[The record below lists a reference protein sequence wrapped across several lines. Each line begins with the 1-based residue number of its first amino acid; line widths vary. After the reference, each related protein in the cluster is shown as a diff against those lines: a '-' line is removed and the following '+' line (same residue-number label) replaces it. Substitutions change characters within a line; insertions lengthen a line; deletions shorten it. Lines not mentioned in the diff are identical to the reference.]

1 MNRITFLSGLLMAT
15 VLTVSCQPAPG
26 GGGGTPAPG
35 GVDGDTARAALC
47 DTGSQTSLANL
58 ATELEAMTDETD
70 TTQITTAIGTTMADL
85 QSAQLEGGQAVARDA
100 AVTALGQLQTAI
112 SDPNT
117 RGQAA
122 TQAAAALRTANT
134 EIC

>member
-1 MNRITFLSGLLMAT
+1 MNRILTLSGVLIAAA
-15 VLTVSCQPAPG
+15 LTVSCAAVPG
-26 GGGGTPAPG
+26 GGAQTPGT
-35 GVDGDTARAALC
+35 VDGDTARAALC
-47 DTGSQTSLANL
+47 DTGSATSLGNL

-70 TTQITTAIGTTMADL
+70 VTQVTTAAGTTMADL
-85 QSAQLEGGQAVARDA
+85 QSAQLDAGQAVARDA

-117 RGQAA
+117 RGQVA
-122 TQAAAALRTANT
+122 TQAAAALRTANA